1 MAGSNIDAPFG
12 LRPHNLL
19 GGAANSNGLTSY
31 LVQVNGTAGSSS
43 SIFQGDM
50 VIPLTNGL
58 VDVSAAD
65 GGSVAILG
73 VMAGCQY
80 VNTAGE
86 TVFDNHYPGTSS
98 LKSNSEARVFVYDNP
113 HQVYEVKADA
123 SLTNIATATAL
134 IHSNAE
140 GTGFGSENGSTG
152 ISIGEVSVASA
163 GATTA
168 TDNFRIVG
176 IKDPFDEIDVTSAGV
191 TLLVK
196 LNLPFHTATTG
207 L

>member
-1 MAGSNIDAPFG
+1 MANTDSPFG
-12 LRPHNLL
+12 LRPHNKL
-19 GGAANSNGLTSY
+19 GSAPNGNGLTAY
-31 LVQVNGTAGSSS
+31 KVQIAGVAGSSS

-80 VNTAGE
+80 TDLNGKP
-86 TVFDNHYPGTSS
+86 VFDNNYPGTSS
-98 LKSNSEARVFVYDNP
+98 LKSGTEATVFVYDDP
-113 HQVYEVKADA
+113 FQVYEVQCDA
-123 SLTNIATATAL
+123 SLTNLATATAL

-140 GTGFGSENGSTG
+140 GTGFGSEQANG
-152 ISIGEVSVASA
+152 ISSGEISVASA

-168 TDNFRIVG
+168 TDNFRVVG
-176 IKDPFDEIDVTSAGV
+176 FKDVEGIDYAAAGV
-191 TLLVK
+191 VALVK
-196 LNLPFHTATTG
+196 LNLPFHVATTG
-207 L
+207 I

>member
-1 MAGSNIDAPFG
+1 MANIDAPFG
-12 LRPHNLL
+12 LRPHNKL
-19 GGAANSNGLTSY
+19 GSNVNSGGLTPY
-31 LVQVNGTAGSSS
+31 KVQIPGVAGSSS

-80 VNTAGE
+80 TALDG
-86 TVFDNHYPGTSS
+86 TPTFANNYPGTSS
-98 LKSNSEARVFVYDNP
+98 LKSGTEATVFLYDDP
-113 HQVYEVKADA
+113 AQVYEVQADA
-123 SLTNIATATAL
+123 SLTNLATATAL

-140 GTGFGSENGSTG
+140 GTGFGTEHANG
-152 ISIGEVSVASA
+152 ISAGEVSVASA

-176 IKDPFDEIDVTSAGV
+176 IKDVPGIDYTSAGV
-191 TLLVK
+191 VLLVK
-196 LNLPFHTATTG
+196 LNLPFHLATTG
-207 L
+207 I

>member
-1 MAGSNIDAPFG
+1 MANTDSPFG
-12 LRPHNLL
+12 LRPHNKL
-19 GGAANSNGLTSY
+19 GSTPNGNGLTAY
-31 LVQVNGTAGSSS
+31 KVQIAGVAGSSS
-43 SIFQGDM
+43 SIFQGDL

-80 VNTAGE
+80 TDLNGKP
-86 TVFDNHYPGTSS
+86 VFDNNYPGTSS
-98 LKSNSEARVFVYDNP
+98 LKSGTEATVFVYDDP
-113 HQVYEVKADA
+113 FQVYEVQCDA
-123 SLTNIATATAL
+123 SLTNLATATAL

-140 GTGFGSENGSTG
+140 GTGFGSEQANG
-152 ISIGEVSVASA
+152 ISSGEISVASA

-176 IKDPFDEIDVTSAGV
+176 FKDVEGIDYTSAGV
-191 TLLVK
+191 VALVK

>member
-1 MAGSNIDAPFG
+1 MANIDSPFG
-12 LRPHNLL
+12 LRPHNKL
-19 GGAANSNGLTSY
+19 GSAPNSNGMTPY
-31 LVQVNGTAGSSS
+31 KVQINGVAGSSS
-43 SIFQGDM
+43 AIYQGDM

-73 VMAGCQY
+73 VMAGCEY
-80 VNTAGE
+80 IALDGTPTFSNY
-86 TVFDNHYPGTSS
+86 YPGTSS
-98 LKSNSEARVFVYDNP
+98 LKSGTEATVFVYDDP
-113 HQVYEVKADA
+113 TQVYEVQCDA
-123 SLTNIATATAL
+123 SLTNLATATAL

-140 GTGFGSENGSTG
+140 GTGFGSEQANG
-152 ISIGEVSVASA
+152 ISSGEISVASA

-176 IKDPFDEIDVTSAGV
+176 IKDSFDEIDVTAAGV
-191 TLLVK
+191 VFLVK

>member
-1 MAGSNIDAPFG
+1 MANTDSPFG
-12 LRPHNLL
+12 LRPHNKL
-19 GGAANSNGLTSY
+19 GSAPNGNGLTAY
-31 LVQVNGTAGSSS
+31 KVQIPGVAGSSS
-43 SIFQGDM
+43 AIYQGDM

-80 VNTAGE
+80 TDLNGKP
-86 TVFDNHYPGTSS
+86 VFDNNYPGTSS
-98 LKSNSEARVFVYDNP
+98 LKSGTEATVFVYDDP
-113 HQVYEVKADA
+113 FQVYEVQCDA
-123 SLTNIATATAL
+123 SLTNLATATAL

-140 GTGFGSENGSTG
+140 GTGFGSEQANG
-152 ISIGEVSVASA
+152 ISSGEISVASA

-176 IKDPFDEIDVTSAGV
+176 FKDVEGIDYASAGV
-191 TLLVK
+191 VALVK

>member
-1 MAGSNIDAPFG
+1 MANTDSPFG
-12 LRPHNLL
+12 LRPHNKL
-19 GGAANSNGLTSY
+19 GSTPNGNGLTAY
-31 LVQVNGTAGSSS
+31 KVQIAGVAGSSS
-43 SIFQGDM
+43 SIFQGDL

-80 VNTAGE
+80 TDLNGKP
-86 TVFDNHYPGTSS
+86 VFDNNYPGTSS
-98 LKSNSEARVFVYDNP
+98 LKSGTEATVFVYDDP
-113 HQVYEVKADA
+113 FQVYEVQCDA
-123 SLTNIATATAL
+123 SLTNLATATAL

-140 GTGFGSENGSTG
+140 GTGFGSETANG
-152 ISIGEVSVASA
+152 ISAGEISVASA

-176 IKDPFDEIDVTSAGV
+176 FKDVEGIDYTSAGV
-191 TLLVK
+191 VALVK

>member
-1 MAGSNIDAPFG
+1 MANTDSPFG
-12 LRPHNLL
+12 LRPHNKL
-19 GGAANSNGLTSY
+19 GSTPNGNGLTAY
-31 LVQVNGTAGSSS
+31 KVQIAGVAGSSS
-43 SIFQGDM
+43 SFFQGDM

-80 VNTAGE
+80 TDLNGKP
-86 TVFDNHYPGTSS
+86 VFDNNYPGTSS
-98 LKSNSEARVFVYDNP
+98 LKSGTEATVFVYDDP
-113 HQVYEVKADA
+113 FQVYEVQCDA
-123 SLTNIATATAL
+123 SLTNLATATAL

-140 GTGFGSENGSTG
+140 GTGFGSEQANG
-152 ISIGEVSVASA
+152 ISSGEISVASA

-176 IKDPFDEIDVTSAGV
+176 FKDVEGIDYTSAGV
-191 TLLVK
+191 VALVK

>member
-1 MAGSNIDAPFG
+1 MANTDSPFG
-12 LRPHNLL
+12 MRPHNKL
-19 GGAANSNGLTSY
+19 GSTPNGNGLTPY
-31 LVQVNGTAGSSS
+31 KVQIPGVAGSSS
-43 SIFQGDM
+43 SIFQGDL

-80 VNTAGE
+80 TDLNGKP
-86 TVFDNHYPGTSS
+86 VFDNNYPGTSS
-98 LKSNSEARVFVYDNP
+98 LKSGTEATVFVYDDP
-113 HQVYEVKADA
+113 FQVYEVQCDA
-123 SLTNIATATAL
+123 SLTNLATATAL

-140 GTGFGSENGSTG
+140 GTGFGSENANG
-152 ISIGEVSVASA
+152 ISAGEISVASA

-168 TDNFRIVG
+168 TDNFRIIGFKDVEG
-176 IKDPFDEIDVTSAGV
+176 IDYTSAGV
-191 TLLVK
+191 VALVK

>member
-1 MAGSNIDAPFG
+1 MANTDSPFG
-12 LRPHNLL
+12 LRPHNKL
-19 GGAANSNGLTSY
+19 GSNANSMGMTPY
-31 LVQVNGTAGSSS
+31 KVQIAGVAGSSS

-73 VMAGCQY
+73 VMAGCEY
-80 VNTAGE
+80 TALDG
-86 TVFDNHYPGTSS
+86 TPTFSPNYPGTSS
-98 LKSNSEARVFVYDNP
+98 LKSGTEATVFVYDDP
-113 HQVYEVKADA
+113 FQVYEVQADA
-123 SLTNIATATAL
+123 TLTNLATATAL

-140 GTGFGSENGSTG
+140 GTGFGSETANG
-152 ISIGEVSVASA
+152 ISSGEISVSSA

-176 IKDPFDEIDVTSAGV
+176 IKDVPAIDYASAGV
-191 TLLVK
+191 VLLVK

>member
-1 MAGSNIDAPFG
+1 MANTDSPFG
-12 LRPHNLL
+12 LRPHNKL
-19 GGAANSNGLTSY
+19 GSTPNGNGLTAY
-31 LVQVNGTAGSSS
+31 KVQIAGVAGSSS

-80 VNTAGE
+80 IDLSGKPIFTNQ
-86 TVFDNHYPGTSS
+86 YPGTSS
-98 LKSNSEARVFVYDNP
+98 LKSGTEATVFVYDDP
-113 HQVYEVKADA
+113 FQVYEVQCDA
-123 SLTNIATATAL
+123 SLTNLATATAL

-140 GTGFGSENGSTG
+140 GTGFGSEQANG
-152 ISIGEVSVASA
+152 ISSGEISVASA

-176 IKDPFDEIDVTSAGV
+176 FKDVEGIDYTSAGV
-191 TLLVK
+191 VALVK

>member
-1 MAGSNIDAPFG
+1 MANTDSPFG
-12 LRPHNLL
+12 LRPHNKL
-19 GGAANSNGLTSY
+19 GSTPNGNGLTPY
-31 LVQVNGTAGSSS
+31 KVQINGTAGSSS
-43 SIFQGDM
+43 AIYQGDM

-80 VNTAGE
+80 IDLSGKPIFTNQ
-86 TVFDNHYPGTSS
+86 YPGTSS
-98 LKSNSEARVFVYDNP
+98 LKSGTEATVFVYDDP
-113 HQVYEVKADA
+113 HQVYEIQCDA
-123 SLTNIATATAL
+123 SLTNLVTATAL

-140 GTGFGSENGSTG
+140 GTGFGSETANG
-152 ISIGEVSVASA
+152 ISSGEISVASA

-168 TDNFRIVG
+168 TDNFRVIGFKDVEG
-176 IKDPFDEIDVTSAGV
+176 IDYAAAGV
-191 TLLVK
+191 VALVK
-196 LNLPFHTATTG
+196 LNLPFHVATTG

>member
-1 MAGSNIDAPFG
+1 MANTDSPFG
-12 LRPHNLL
+12 LRPHNKL
-19 GGAANSNGLTSY
+19 GSTPNGNGLTAY
-31 LVQVNGTAGSSS
+31 KVQIAGVAGSSS

-80 VNTAGE
+80 TDLNGKP
-86 TVFDNHYPGTSS
+86 VFDNNYPGTSS
-98 LKSNSEARVFVYDNP
+98 LKSGTEATVFVYDDP
-113 HQVYEVKADA
+113 FQVYEVQCDA
-123 SLTNIATATAL
+123 SLTNLATATAL

-140 GTGFGSENGSTG
+140 GTGFGSEQANG
-152 ISIGEVSVASA
+152 ISAGEISVASA

-176 IKDPFDEIDVTSAGV
+176 FKDVEGIDYTSAGV
-191 TLLVK
+191 VALVK

>member
-1 MAGSNIDAPFG
+1 MANIDSPFG
-12 LRPHNLL
+12 LRPHNKI
-19 GGAANSNGLTSY
+19 GSTPNGNGLTPY
-31 LVQVNGTAGSSS
+31 KVQIPGVAGSSS
-43 SIFQGDM
+43 AIYQGDM

-80 VNTAGE
+80 TDLNGKP
-86 TVFDNHYPGTSS
+86 VFDNNYPGTSS
-98 LKSNSEARVFVYDNP
+98 LKSGTEATVFVYDDP
-113 HQVYEVKADA
+113 FQVYEVQCDA
-123 SLTNIATATAL
+123 SLTNLATATAL

-140 GTGFGSENGSTG
+140 GTGFGSEQANG
-152 ISIGEVSVASA
+152 ISSGEISVASA

-176 IKDPFDEIDVTSAGV
+176 FKDVEGIDYASAGV
-191 TLLVK
+191 VALVK

>member
-1 MAGSNIDAPFG
+1 MANIDSPFG
-12 LRPHNLL
+12 LRPHNKI
-19 GGAANSNGLTSY
+19 GSTPNGNGLTPY
-31 LVQVNGTAGSSS
+31 KVQIPGVAGSSS
-43 SIFQGDM
+43 AIYQGDM

-73 VMAGCQY
+73 VMNGCQY
-80 VNTAGE
+80 VNLQGE
-86 TVFDNHYPGTSS
+86 TVFDNNYPGTAS
-98 LKSNSEARVFVYDNP
+98 LKSGTEATVFVHDDPFN
-113 HQVYEVKADA
+113 VYEINCDA
-123 SLTNIATATAL
+123 SLTNLATATAL

-140 GTGFGSENGSTG
+140 GATFGSQVGSTG
-152 ISIGEVSVASA
+152 ISAGELLVSSA

-176 IKDPFDEIDVTSAGV
+176 FKDVPGIDYGSAGV
-191 TLLVK
+191 VALVK
-196 LNLPFHTATTG
+196 LNLSFHLATTG

>member
-1 MAGSNIDAPFG
+1 MANTDSPFG
-12 LRPHNLL
+12 LRPHNKL
-19 GGAANSNGLTSY
+19 GSAPNGNGLTAY
-31 LVQVNGTAGSSS
+31 KVQIPGVAGSSS

-80 VNTAGE
+80 TDLNGKP
-86 TVFDNHYPGTSS
+86 VFDNNYPGTSS
-98 LKSNSEARVFVYDNP
+98 LKSGTEATVFVYDDP
-113 HQVYEVKADA
+113 FQVYEVQCDA
-123 SLTNIATATAL
+123 SLTNLATATAL

-140 GTGFGSENGSTG
+140 GTGFGSEHANG
-152 ISIGEVSVASA
+152 ISAGEISVATA

-176 IKDPFDEIDVTSAGV
+176 FKDVESIDYASAGV
-191 TLLVK
+191 VALVK

>member
-1 MAGSNIDAPFG
+1 MANTDSPFG
-12 LRPHNLL
+12 LRPHNKI
-19 GGAANSNGLTSY
+19 GSTPNGNGLTPY
-31 LVQVNGTAGSSS
+31 KVQIPGVAGSSS
-43 SIFQGDM
+43 AIYQGDM

-73 VMAGCQY
+73 VMGGCQY
-80 VNTAGE
+80 TALDG
-86 TVFDNHYPGTSS
+86 TPTFTNYYPGTAS
-98 LKSNSEARVFVYDNP
+98 LKSGTEATVFVYDDP
-113 HQVYEVKADA
+113 MQVYEVQCDA
-123 SLTNIATATAL
+123 SLTNLATATAL

-140 GTGFGSENGSTG
+140 GTGFGSTTGSANISTG
-152 ISIGEVSVASA
+152 ELSVSTA

-176 IKDPFDEIDVTSAGV
+176 FKDVEGIDYTAAGV
-191 TLLVK
+191 VALIK
-196 LNLPFHTATTG
+196 LNLPFHVATTG

>member
-1 MAGSNIDAPFG
+1 MANTDSPFG
-12 LRPHNLL
+12 LRPHNKL
-19 GGAANSNGLTSY
+19 GSAPNGNGLTAY
-31 LVQVNGTAGSSS
+31 KVQIAGVAGSSS
-43 SIFQGDM
+43 AIYQGDM

-80 VNTAGE
+80 TNLKGKP
-86 TVFDNHYPGTSS
+86 VFDNNYPGTSS
-98 LKSNSEARVFVYDNP
+98 LKSGTEATVFVYDDP
-113 HQVYEVKADA
+113 FQVYEVQCDA
-123 SLTNIATATAL
+123 SLTNLATATAL

-140 GTGFGSENGSTG
+140 GTGFGSEQANG
-152 ISIGEVSVASA
+152 ISSGEISVATA

-176 IKDPFDEIDVTSAGV
+176 FKDVDSIDYASAGV
-191 TLLVK
+191 VALVK

>member
-1 MAGSNIDAPFG
+1 MANTDSPFG
-12 LRPHNLL
+12 LRPHNKL
-19 GGAANSNGLTSY
+19 GSTPNGNGLTAY
-31 LVQVNGTAGSSS
+31 KVQIAGVAGSSS
-43 SIFQGDM
+43 AIYQGDM

-80 VNTAGE
+80 TNLKGKP
-86 TVFDNHYPGTSS
+86 VFDNNYPGTSS
-98 LKSNSEARVFVYDNP
+98 LKSGTEATVFVYDDP
-113 HQVYEVKADA
+113 FQVYEVQCDA
-123 SLTNIATATAL
+123 SLTNLATATAL

-140 GTGFGSENGSTG
+140 GTGFGSEHANG
-152 ISIGEVSVASA
+152 ISAGEISVASA

-176 IKDPFDEIDVTSAGV
+176 FKDVDSIDYAAAGV
-191 TLLVK
+191 VALVK

>member
-1 MAGSNIDAPFG
+1 MANTDSPFG
-12 LRPHNLL
+12 LRPHNKL
-19 GGAANSNGLTSY
+19 GSTPNGNGLTAY
-31 LVQVNGTAGSSS
+31 KVQIPGVAGSSS

-80 VNTAGE
+80 TDLNGKP
-86 TVFDNHYPGTSS
+86 VFDNNYPGTSS
-98 LKSNSEARVFVYDNP
+98 LKSGTEATVFVYDDP
-113 HQVYEVKADA
+113 FQVYEVQCDA
-123 SLTNIATATAL
+123 SLTNLATATAL

-140 GTGFGSENGSTG
+140 GTGFGSENANG
-152 ISIGEVSVASA
+152 ISSGEISVATA

-176 IKDPFDEIDVTSAGV
+176 FKDVEGIDYASAGV
-191 TLLVK
+191 VALVK
-196 LNLPFHTATTG
+196 LNLPFHVATTG

>member
-1 MAGSNIDAPFG
+1 M
-12 LRPHNLL
+12 
-19 GGAANSNGLTSY
+19 GLTPY
-31 LVQVNGTAGSSS
+31 KVQIAGVAGSSS
-43 SIFQGDM
+43 AIHQGDM

-73 VMAGCQY
+73 VMAGCEY
-80 VNTAGE
+80 TALDG
-86 TVFDNHYPGTSS
+86 TPTFDNKYPGTAS
-98 LKSNSEARVFVYDNP
+98 LKSGTEATVFVYDDP
-113 HQVYEVKADA
+113 HQVYECQADA
-123 SLTNIATATAL
+123 SLTNLATATAL

-140 GTGFGSENGSTG
+140 GTGFGSETANG
-152 ISIGEVSVASA
+152 ISAGEISVATA

-176 IKDPFDEIDVTSAGV
+176 IKDVEGIDYASAGV
-191 TLLVK
+191 VLLVK